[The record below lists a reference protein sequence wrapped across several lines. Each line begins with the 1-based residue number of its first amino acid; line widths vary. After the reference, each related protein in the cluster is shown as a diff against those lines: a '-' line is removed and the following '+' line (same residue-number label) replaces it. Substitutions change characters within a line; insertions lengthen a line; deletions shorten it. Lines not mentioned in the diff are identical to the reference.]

1 LIERTSFAPK
11 RPFDDSGMAFAAFA
25 GFNQARVLGQAFDSE
40 VAEGVFT
47 VDLWL

>member
-1 LIERTSFAPK
+1 MTRAWPLLS
-11 RPFDDSGMAFAAFA
+11 